1 MSLEWKIQLGGIEEI
16 LYETEDG
23 KIIGRVTKMGNSYYA
38 FYNSAILGEYTTL
51 EFAKTAVLNLPK
63 VPKEEPKTGQFKL

>member
-1 MSLEWKIQLGGIEEI
+1 MGGIEQI

-51 EFAKTAVLNLPK
+51 DFAKNAVESPPK
-63 VPKEEPKTGQFKL
+63 PKTQEPKSNYKI